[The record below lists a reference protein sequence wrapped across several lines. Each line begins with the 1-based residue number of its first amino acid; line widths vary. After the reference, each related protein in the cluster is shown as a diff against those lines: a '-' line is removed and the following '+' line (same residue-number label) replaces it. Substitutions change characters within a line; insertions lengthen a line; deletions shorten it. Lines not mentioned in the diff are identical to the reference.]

1 MMSRQKQLQSA
12 LLGRHGKFKTAK
24 VRGKWMMASEVVLS
38 FSVLVAFSSLH
49 PVTASTTANEEQPAT
64 HTATSSVASDR
75 ASPDITSVASG
86 SKDSSPPANSFE
98 ANGAQ
103 QKTVQPL
110 ETMKTATANNP
121 EAEAKEPVSGD
132 QNEKHDLTAADP
144 NTNQSPSIA
153 TAPVTIAQKSS
164 WTPEENFLNA
174 NDSNGQAV
182 PIDAIQVIG
191 TVHPA
196 IVGTYFVQYA
206 FTDAPTGKD
215 VAQFSSVTVT
225 NQASAIDERQIG
237 GDVLPPTPSE
247 TVAAI
252 KTKDTLLAK
261 KSSWTPDINFVSA
274 TNSDGAS
281 VQLEDISITLVEIGR
296 ASCRERV

>member
-237 GDVLPPTPSE
+237 GDVLPPTPSRQ
-247 TVAAI
+247 
-252 KTKDTLLAK
+252 KTL
-261 KSSWTPDINFVSA
+261 
-274 TNSDGAS
+274 
-281 VQLEDISITLVEIGR
+281 
-296 ASCRERV
+296 C